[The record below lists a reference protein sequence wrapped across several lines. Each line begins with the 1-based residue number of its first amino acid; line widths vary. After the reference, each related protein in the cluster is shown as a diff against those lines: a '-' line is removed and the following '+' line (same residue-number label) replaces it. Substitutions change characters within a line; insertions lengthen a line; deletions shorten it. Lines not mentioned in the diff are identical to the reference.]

1 MVIIYLFSF
10 GPIMKKGRCR
20 FLKGLTFKGGVH
32 PLHKQ
37 HEGKTLSS
45 GSPLKEYVARTL
57 VIPMSQH
64 IGAPC
69 KPLVEVGDEVKLGQK
84 IGEPAG
90 FVSAPIFAS
99 ASGKVVAVEPRP
111 HVNGMQVLSVVIE
124 DDGKDTLD
132 ESVQPHGTVDS
143 LSGEEIRKIISD
155 AGIVGMGGAAFPTHV
170 KYALKPEQKVDYIIL
185 NGAECEPYLTSDHR
199 MMLEHS
205 DKIVRGARA
214 LIKASGAPKAV
225 IGIEQNKP
233 DAIEAMR
240 KAVEEYK
247 DGYDITVAELQTKYP
262 QGGEKQLIYAITRRE
277 VPKGALPIAT
287 GCIVSNV
294 STAAAVCDA
303 IETGM
308 PLVKRAVTVTGAVMK
323 PSNLILRIGTPYQE
337 IIDFCGGFKGE
348 PTKIISGGPMMGIAV
363 TNTDVPTTKGT
374 SGITIFSAAED
385 KIPEESNCLRC
396 GRCVDICPMGLS
408 PQQLNMAYLR
418 GRVDLLQEYD
428 AMSCINCGSC
438 TYICP
443 AKRNLA
449 QSINLGK
456 KLIAKAQKK

>member
-1 MVIIYLFSF
+1 M
-10 GPIMKKGRCR
+10 
-20 FLKGLTFKGGVH
+20 
-32 PLHKQ
+32 
-37 HEGKTLSS
+37 
-45 GSPLKEYVARTL
+45 
-57 VIPMSQH
+57 
-64 IGAPC
+64 
-69 KPLVEVGDEVKLGQK
+69 
-84 IGEPAG
+84 
-90 FVSAPIFAS
+90 
-99 ASGKVVAVEPRP
+99 
-111 HVNGMQVLSVVIE
+111 VNGMQVLSVVIE

-155 AGIVGMGGAAFPTHV
+155 AGIVGMGGRQAFPTHV

-308 PLVKRAVTVTGAVMK
+308 PLVKRAVTVTGAVMN

-385 KIPEESNCLRC
+385 NIPEESNAWLLR
-396 GRCVDICPMGLS
+396 P
-408 PQQLNMAYLR
+408 LR
-418 GRVDLLQEYD
+418 
-428 AMSCINCGSC
+428 
-438 TYICP
+438 
-443 AKRNLA
+443 
-449 QSINLGK
+449 
-456 KLIAKAQKK
+456 

>member
-1 MVIIYLFSF
+1 M
-10 GPIMKKGRCR
+10 
-20 FLKGLTFKGGVH
+20 
-32 PLHKQ
+32 
-37 HEGKTLSS
+37 
-45 GSPLKEYVARTL
+45 
-57 VIPMSQH
+57 
-64 IGAPC
+64 
-69 KPLVEVGDEVKLGQK
+69 
-84 IGEPAG
+84 
-90 FVSAPIFAS
+90 
-99 ASGKVVAVEPRP
+99 
-111 HVNGMQVLSVVIE
+111 
-124 DDGKDTLD
+124 
-132 ESVQPHGTVDS
+132 
-143 LSGEEIRKIISD
+143 
-155 AGIVGMGGAAFPTHV
+155 
-170 KYALKPEQKVDYIIL
+170 
-185 NGAECEPYLTSDHR
+185 
-199 MMLEHS
+199 
-205 DKIVRGARA
+205 
-214 LIKASGAPKAV
+214 
-225 IGIEQNKP
+225 
-233 DAIEAMR
+233 
-240 KAVEEYK
+240 
-247 DGYDITVAELQTKYP
+247 AELQTNYP